1 MTDAQ
6 LTVEGL
12 SIRIPRAYGDAEV
25 VSGVSFTVA
34 AGECVGL
41 VGESGCGK
49 TLTGLA
55 LLGLLPAEAEAT
67 GHIRWRG
74 EELVGARSQRLRK
87 IRGREIGMIYQDA
100 LTSLNPSLTI
110 RRQVGQLVPRDGR
123 RAAVDGMLSQVALR
137 DVPRIRR
144 SYPFELSGG
153 QRQRSLIAMG
163 LAQHPALI
171 VADEPTTALDEV
183 IEAEVM
189 SLLRELHEDGSLS
202 MLLITHNIAL
212 VSAMA
217 SRIIVMYAGQV
228 VEQGATA
235 DVISQPKHP
244 YTAGLID
251 CIHSLEARQRPARS
265 IPGLP
270 PDPRDFTPGCRFA
283 PRCSRATEECTL
295 TPPALTEEDGRSVAC
310 YHPLVGEQ
318 E

>member
-12 SIRIPRAYGDAEV
+12 SIRIPRAYGDTEV
-25 VSGVSFTVA
+25 VSGVSFTVG

-55 LLGLLPAEAEAT
+55 LLGLLPAEAEAS

-74 EELVGARSQRLRK
+74 EELVGAPSQRLRK

-123 RAAVDGMLSQVALR
+123 RQAVDTMLRRVALR

-163 LAQHPALI
+163 LAQQPALI

-189 SLLRELHEDGSLS
+189 SLLRQLHEDGSLS

-228 VEQGATA
+228 VEQGDTA
-235 DVISQPKHP
+235 EVISRPKHP

-251 CIHSLEARQRPARS
+251 CIHSLETRRRPARS

-270 PDPRDFTPGCRFA
+270 PDPREFNPGCRFA
-283 PRCSRATEECTL
+283 PRCARATEECTQ
-295 TPPALTEEDGRSVAC
+295 TPPALTEEDGRPVAC
-310 YHPLVGEQ
+310 YHPLGGDQ
-318 E
+318 G